1 MTNSAPSVSRGD
13 VLLLPIAFVT
23 GQGFKVRPAVVVQND
38 RLNAMLISTIVA
50 IITST
55 NTRVKNE
62 PSQLFIDVS
71 TADGQATGLLHDSTV
86 KCEHLD
92 TVDRWDIH
100 RVIGR
105 CSPALLQ
112 QLDDC
117 LKATLEV
124 A

>member
-1 MTNSAPSVSRGD
+1 MTKSAPSVNRGD
-13 VLLLPIAFVT
+13 VLLLPISFVS

-38 RLNAMLISTIVA
+38 RLNTMLNSTIVA

-62 PSQLFIDVS
+62 PSQLFIDVLNS
-71 TADGQATGLLHDSTV
+71 DGQATGLLHDSTV

-92 TVDRWDIH
+92 TVDRRDIH

-105 CSPALLQ
+105 FSPTLLQ
-112 QLDDC
+112 QLEDC
-117 LKATLEV
+117 LKVTLEV
-124 A
+124 T